1 MKVSVYVEGPS
12 DKSAMK
18 TLLRPLV
25 EEKQQQ
31 GVDIQ
36 FYETPN
42 GDRKTAVLTKV
53 PKKAVNILRS
63 KPHDYVVALPDLYP
77 RNKGFPH
84 ETVDE
89 LVQGVMENFRRA
101 LQAKGAEDSPR
112 VAECFRVFCFKYDL
126 EALLLAS
133 EEGLKRQLGAAK
145 FKTRWRVPVEDQDH
159 DRPPKRIVEELFNE
173 HGKRYRN
180 TVDAPLVLGA
190 SNYQDLAA
198 RCPQCFGPFVRF
210 LTDL

>member
-1 MKVSVYVEGPS
+1 MKVIVYVEGAS
-12 DKSAMK
+12 DKLGME

-25 EEKQQQ
+25 EQKRQQ

-42 GDRKTAVLTKV
+42 GDRKTSVLTIV
-53 PKKAVNILRS
+53 PIKAVNILRNVPDS
-63 KPHDYVVALPDLYP
+63 VVVALPDLYP

-89 LVQGVMENFRRA
+89 LVKGVTENLRSRLRA
-101 LQAKGAEDSPR
+101 ADDPR
-112 VAECFRVFCFKYDL
+112 LADRFRVFCFKHDL

-133 EEGLKRQLGAAK
+133 QEGLRLRLGASSLEPQ
-145 FKTRWRVPVEDQDH
+145 WRIPVEDQDH
-159 DRPPKRIVEELFNE
+159 DCPPKRIVEELFRK
-173 HGKRYRN
+173 HGKRY
-180 TVDAPLVLGA
+180 TAVLDAPLILGA

-198 RCPQCFGPFVRF
+198 RCPQCFVSFRQ
-210 LTDL
+210 LTG